1 MSKNISPLL
10 VSGNTKKNAC
20 IILFN
25 LYLPYLH
32 KVLPFTKRI
41 IIKFVSSFQD
51 VSTLKKLVLHNP
63 VSGSYL
69 FA

>member
-1 MSKNISPLL
+1 MSINISPLL
-10 VSGNTKKNAC
+10 VSGNTKNAC
-20 IILFN
+20 IIMFN
-25 LYLPYLH
+25 LYLSYLH
-32 KVLPFTKRI
+32 TNRI
-41 IIKFVSSFQD
+41 IIINVSSFQD

>member
-1 MSKNISPLL
+1 MSINISLLL

-20 IILFN
+20 IIMFN
-25 LYLPYLH
+25 LYLSYLH
-32 KVLPFTKRI
+32 KVLPFTKTI
-41 IIKFVSSFQD
+41 ITNVSSFQD

>member
-1 MSKNISPLL
+1 MSINISPLL
-10 VSGNTKKNAC
+10 VSGNTKNAC
-20 IILFN
+20 IIMFN
-25 LYLPYLH
+25 LYLSYLH
-32 KVLPFTKRI
+32 KVLPFTSRI
-41 IIKFVSSFQD
+41 IIINVSSFQD